1 MRNHLSHRLSRLAGY
16 IKSSKIFQ
24 KIIHKFSKRKNNKTL
39 TRLDSSILY
48 QRLYVVVI
56 AFSIVF
62 SLLAIKLITVSTSDK
77 ASINQ
82 YFTPELVNRNEIVDR
97 NGALLA
103 VDLAIVSLYAQPKL
117 ILEPIYT
124 ANELVRIFPDL
135 NKKDLIKLLDNKK
148 NFAWIKRNITPKQ
161 QHQVNSLG
169 IPGLEFEKG
178 VKRIYP
184 QGNLFSHILGYV
196 DTDGVGIAGI
206 EKQFDK
212 YLRNPKNG
220 KLELS
225 VDVRVQNIVHDEML
239 KSIEEF
245 NAKGGVGI
253 IMDANNG
260 EIISVVSL
268 PDFDPHYPGSASPEQ
283 LFNQFSLGVY
293 EVGSIMKG
301 LTIAMGLETKAVSLN
316 DVYHVKAPIKAARF
330 TIHDYRPKRSHLS
343 IPQVFMHSSN
353 IGTAM
358 VSIEVGGETQRE
370 FLKRWGLFDP
380 IKIELPEKG
389 QPIYPSERDWG
400 EISTMTISF
409 GHGIAVT
416 PLHFIR
422 AAVSLINGGYT
433 LEPSLLKKENKE
445 DIVMTRVISEET
457 SETMRKLMRLTVEHG
472 SGKKA
477 NAKGYFVGGKT
488 GSAEKAIRGGYSK
501 NAKYSA
507 FLGVFPV
514 NNPQY
519 ITLMVLDDPRPNKNT
534 PFTGGAWTA
543 APLTGRIISRI
554 APVLNVEPVDSEDPD
569 LKKRF
574 YLEFDPDAEMK
585 EQTF

>member
-1 MRNHLSHRLSRLAGY
+1 MSNHLSKTLKT
-16 IKSSKIFQ
+16 IKKSKFYQRITHNFPQ
-24 KIIHKFSKRKNNKTL
+24 KKKNKVL

-56 AFSIVF
+56 IFAVIF
-62 SLLAIKLITVSTSDK
+62 SLIATKLIIVSTADK
-77 ASINQ
+77 ALINK
-82 YFTPELVNRNEIVDR
+82 YTIPELVNRNEIVDR

-103 VDLAIVSLYAQPKL
+103 VDLSIVSLYAQPRL
-117 ILEPIYT
+117 ILEPDSA
-124 ANELVRIFPDL
+124 ANELVKIFPDL
-135 NKKDLIKLLDNKK
+135 NKKDLVKLLDNKK
-148 NFAWIKRNITPKQ
+148 NFSWIKRNITPKQ
-161 QHQVNSLG
+161 QHQVNNLG
-169 IPGLEFEKG
+169 MPGLEFEKAI
-178 VKRIYP
+178 KRIYP
-184 QGNLFSHILGYV
+184 QGNLFSHVLGYV
-196 DTDGVGIAGI
+196 DTDGRGIAGI

-212 YLRNPKNG
+212 FLRNSKNG

-225 VDVRVQNIVHDEML
+225 VDVRIQNIVHDEML
-239 KSIEEF
+239 KSIKEF

-253 IMDANNG
+253 VMDANNG

-268 PDFDPHYPGSASPEQ
+268 PDFDPHYPGAASSEQ

-316 DVYHVKAPIKAARF
+316 DVYHVKAPIKASRF
-330 TIHDYRPKRSHLS
+330 TIHDYRPKRSYLS

-358 VSIEVGGETQRE
+358 VSIEVGGETQRD
-370 FLKRWGLFDP
+370 FLRRWGMFDP

-389 QPIYPSERDWG
+389 QAIYPSDKNWG

-409 GHGIAVT
+409 GHGMAVT

-422 AAVSLINGGYT
+422 AAVSLVNGGYV
-433 LEPSLLKKENKE
+433 LEPSLLKRDNKENL
-445 DIVMTRVISEET
+445 VMTRVISKET
-457 SETMRKLMRLTVEHG
+457 SEIMRKLMRLTVEHG

-477 NAKGYFVGGKT
+477 NAKGYYVGGKT
-488 GSAEKAIRGGYSK
+488 GSAEKAVRGGYSK
-501 NAKYSA
+501 KEKYAA
-507 FLGVFPV
+507 FLGAFPM
-514 NNPQY
+514 NDPRY
-519 ITLMVLDDPRPNKNT
+519 ITLMVLDDPRPNKT
-534 PFTGGAWTA
+534 SPFSGGAWSA
-543 APLTGRIISRI
+543 APLSGRVISRV
-554 APVLNVEPVDSEDPD
+554 APVLNVKPVDAEDPD

-585 EQTF
+585 EQSF